1 MMSPLCIG
9 DRACYDDSNFNS
21 SSQVKVCMY
30 VLTKINEVIL
40 ISQAQMK
47 ENAFYDIIEYS

>member
-1 MMSPLCIG
+1 
-9 DRACYDDSNFNS
+9 
-21 SSQVKVCMY
+21 MY